1 MSSLPILSVEI
12 ISEKHIIVG
21 GSGPIS
27 TKYNTRDA
35 RKETPVT
42 YHFKNHYLNTVN
54 VVLFYLIDPVSW

>member
-35 RKETPVT
+35 RKEPPVT
-42 YHFKNHYLNTVN
+42 YHFKCKKGVIYVICLMPLGGTV
-54 VVLFYLIDPVSW
+54 